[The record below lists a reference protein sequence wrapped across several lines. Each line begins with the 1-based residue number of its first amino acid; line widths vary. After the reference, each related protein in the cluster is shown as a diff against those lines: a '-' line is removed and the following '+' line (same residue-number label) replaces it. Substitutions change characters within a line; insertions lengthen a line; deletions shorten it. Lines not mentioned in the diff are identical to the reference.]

1 MFQRYLINLKQ
12 NVKFIHRNQQFKQ
25 RQLTP
30 LRYVAAAPEEQ
41 TQLEQSHIDEA
52 VRLNPLLSR
61 VPEAQWQK
69 VHETFLNHGF
79 NTSNFFRIAVGNP
92 DVLTRPKQRIIDAF
106 ENWRSCQ
113 FGEKL
118 LFLLLT
124 KYPELLNVN
133 DGLRLRK
140 HISYLKTF
148 AGTDKNVWKL
158 LMNSPDLMEQSEH
171 RIEEK
176 VKYLKD
182 VMRIEIPEIIKSE
195 ALSKSLEEIRCRHV
209 FLERMGLFVP
219 RPLKANPDEPTKNP
233 RLYQITNT
241 SEKTFAT
248 KVCHVTLIEYESF
261 KELYERELQ
270 RAEDEN
276 EEDED
281 EEGQGKRG
289 YKK

>member
-1 MFQRYLINLKQ
+1 MFRRYFINFKQ
-12 NVKFIHRNQQFKQ
+12 NVQFIHRNQQFKQ
-25 RQLTP
+25 LQLTP
-30 LRYVAAAPEEQ
+30 LRYAAAAPEEQ

-61 VPEAQWQK
+61 VTETQWQNT
-69 VHETFLNHGF
+69 HDTFLNHGL
-79 NTSNFFRIAVGNP
+79 NTSNFLRIVVGNP
-92 DVLTRPKQRIIDAF
+92 DVLSRPKHRIIDAF

-124 KYPELLNVN
+124 KYPELLDVS

-158 LMNSPDLMEQSEH
+158 LMNCPDLMEQSES

-176 VKYLKD
+176 VKYLKE
-182 VMRIEIPEIIKSE
+182 VMRVEIPEIIKSE
-195 ALSKSLEEIRCRHV
+195 ALSKPLEEIRCRHV
-209 FLERMGLFVP
+209 FLERLGLFVP
-219 RPLKANPDEPTKNP
+219 RPLKVSPDEPSKNP

-248 KVCHVTLIEYESF
+248 KVCHVALIEYEAF

-270 RAEDEN
+270 RAEDD
-276 EEDED
+276 EDED
-281 EEGQGKRG
+281 EVGERKMG